1 MQGASGSGGGSG
13 SGNRAG
19 SGIRARLSAALSEA
33 MRARDMITVSALR
46 SALAAISNAEAVPV
60 TDDANPRPSSPH
72 VAGAVAGLGAAE
84 VPRISLGE
92 AAISAIIRAEVT
104 ERLDA
109 AAGFERSGRAARA
122 ARLRGEAEILAAII
136 GMS

>member
-1 MQGASGSGGGSG
+1 MHGARGSGGASGSG
-13 SGNRAG
+13 NRPG

-60 TDDANPRPSSPH
+60 TVRANPPPSSPH
-72 VAGAVAGLGAAE
+72 VARAVAGLGAAE
-84 VPRISLGE
+84 VPRIGLGQAE
-92 AAISAIIRAEVT
+92 ISGIIRAEVT

-136 GMS
+136 AMS

>member
-1 MQGASGSGGGSG
+1 MQGGRGPDGASGSGD
-13 SGNRAG
+13 RAG

-33 MRARDMITVSALR
+33 MRARDMIAVSALR

-60 TDDANPRPSSPH
+60 TDRANPPPGSPH
-72 VAGAVAGLGAAE
+72 VAGTVAGLGAAE
-84 VPRISLGE
+84 VPRIGLGE
-92 AAISAIIRAEVT
+92 AEISGIIRAEVT

-122 ARLRGEAEILAAII
+122 ARLRGEAEILAVII